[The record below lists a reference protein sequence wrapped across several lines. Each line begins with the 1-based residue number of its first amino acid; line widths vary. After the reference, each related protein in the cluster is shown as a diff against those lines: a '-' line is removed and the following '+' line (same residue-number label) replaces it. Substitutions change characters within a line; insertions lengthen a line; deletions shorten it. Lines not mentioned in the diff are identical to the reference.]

1 MAIGLR
7 QEKEADF
14 AAIFDL
20 VKTAFQTAK
29 VSNGDEQNFVDRL
42 RASGNYLPEL
52 ALVAEDLSMLI
63 GHIMLTRT
71 FFETASG
78 RRPILL
84 LGPLAVVFERR
95 RQGIGAQLVHEACR
109 LAKDQGHTAVILAG
123 DPAYYSRF
131 GFKSAIDFKISNTN
145 QIPNENVMA
154 CELVP
159 GALMDIQGT
168 ITFQV

>member
-1 MAIGLR
+1 MMLR

-14 AAIFDL
+14 PAIYDL

-29 VSNGDEQNFVDRL
+29 VSNGDEQNFVGRL
-42 RASGNYLPEL
+42 RASGNYLPGL
-52 ALVAEDLSMLI
+52 ALVAEDGGKLI
-63 GHIMLTRT
+63 GHIMLTKT
-71 FFETASG
+71 SFETASG

-84 LGPLAVVFERR
+84 LAPLAVVFERR

-109 LAKDQGHTAVILAG
+109 LAKAQGHTAVILVG
-123 DPAYYSRF
+123 DPSYYSRF
-131 GFKSAIDFKISNTN
+131 GFRPAIHFGIANTD

-159 GALMDIQGT
+159 EALHGLQGT
-168 ITFQV
+168 ISFHI

>member
-1 MAIGLR
+1 MMLR

-14 AAIFDL
+14 PAIYDL

-42 RASGNYLPEL
+42 RASGNYLPGL
-52 ALVAEDLSMLI
+52 ALVAEDGVKLI
-63 GHIMLTRT
+63 GHIMLTKT
-71 FFETASG
+71 SFETASG

-84 LGPLAVVFERR
+84 LGPLAVVLERR

-109 LAKDQGHTAVILAG
+109 LAKAQGHTAVILVG
-123 DPAYYSRF
+123 DPAYCSRF
-131 GFKSAIDFKISNTN
+131 GFRPAIHFGIANTD

-159 GALMDIQGT
+159 EALHGLQGT
-168 ITFQV
+168 ISFHI